1 MVFGFKLWVVV
12 AAILTII
19 AVVVPFVWRRS
30 RSWIYRLLM
39 ALGFAALVWG
49 VLPVLGGGSIS
60 PYLVVG
66 AIIAFGFLI
75 LADLTE
81 GDGSRW

>member
-1 MVFGFKLWVVV
+1 MFGFELWVVI
-12 AAILTII
+12 AAILTIC
-19 AVVVPFVWRRS
+19 AVVVPFAWLRA
-30 RSWIYRLLM
+30 RSWTYRLLM
-39 ALGFAALVWG
+39 TLGFASLVWG
-49 VLPVLGGGSIS
+49 VLPVLGGGGIS

-75 LADLTE
+75 LADLIQ

>member
-1 MVFGFKLWVVV
+1 MFGFELWIVIAVM
-12 AAILTII
+12 LTIC
-19 AVVVPFVWRRS
+19 AFVVPVAWLRS
-30 RSWIYRLLM
+30 RSWAYRLLM

-49 VLPVLGGGSIS
+49 VLPVLGGGGIS

-75 LADLTE
+75 LADSIA
-81 GDGSRW
+81 GDDPRW